1 MRQLNGMAES
11 DLQTSVISQS
21 SSVAGGARVR
31 TRSNSFEYVYEYH
44 FIEYEYEKLTEKH
57 SIVAQ
62 SLAPWLPSS
71 AGSVREVRYGIG
83 TDALN

>member
-44 FIEYEYEKLTEKH
+44 FIEYEYEKLVEE
-57 SIVAQ
+57 S
-62 SLAPWLPSS
+62 
-71 AGSVREVRYGIG
+71 
-83 TDALN
+83 